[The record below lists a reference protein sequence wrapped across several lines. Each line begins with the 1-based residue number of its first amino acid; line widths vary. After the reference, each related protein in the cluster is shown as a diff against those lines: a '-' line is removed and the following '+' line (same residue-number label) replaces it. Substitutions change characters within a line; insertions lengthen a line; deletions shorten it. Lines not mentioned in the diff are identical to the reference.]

1 VGRRL
6 ILGVITFKHMQHKKT
21 VERDA
26 GARPQAIRA
35 SGAGSTWSGL
45 LKTMRPR
52 QWSKNGFVFAALLF
66 DRRVFHG
73 PSVQDTL
80 IAFALLCLV
89 SSAIYIMNDLVDIR
103 SDREHPTKRNRPL
116 PSGEL
121 KPTTAA
127 VASILLAAASLSA
140 GFILAPLFGLVL
152 VVYVLIQIAYSFWMK
167 HMVLLDVLSVAS
179 GFVLRVAAGV
189 AVLEPV
195 QRFSP
200 WLYVCT
206 ALLALFLAL
215 GKRRHEI
222 LILGREASNHRA
234 ILGEYNLDL
243 IDRLIGI
250 VTTSALVAYSLYTFL
265 AEGLPD
271 NHLMMLTIPF
281 VLYGLFRYLYLIH
294 VRQEGG
300 APEEIL
306 LRDRPLQF
314 NLVFWIGLVFITLYV
329 A

>member
-1 VGRRL
+1 
-6 ILGVITFKHMQHKKT
+6 
-21 VERDA
+21 
-26 GARPQAIRA
+26 
-35 SGAGSTWSGL
+35 
-45 LKTMRPR
+45 MRPR
-52 QWSKNGFVFAALLF
+52 QWTKNGFVFAALLF
-66 DRRVFHG
+66 DRRLDDL
-73 PSVQDTL
+73 PSVQNTL
-80 IAFALLCLV
+80 IAFALLCLL
-89 SSAIYIMNDLVDIR
+89 SSAVYIMNDLVDIQ
-103 SDREHPTKRNRPL
+103 SDREHPVKRSRPL

-121 KPTTAA
+121 KPMTAA
-127 VASILLAAASLSA
+127 MASIVLAAGSLST
-140 GFILAPLFGLVL
+140 GFILAPLFGLIL
-152 VVYVLIQIAYSFWMK
+152 VIYLVIQIAYTLWLK
-167 HMVLLDVLSVAS
+167 HMVLLDVLAIAS

-189 AVLEPV
+189 AVLEQV

-222 LILGREASNHRA
+222 LILGQGASNHRA
-234 ILGEYNLDL
+234 ILQEYNLDL
-243 IDRLIGI
+243 IDRLMGI

-265 AEGLPD
+265 AEGMPD

-306 LRDRPLQF
+306 LRDRPLQV
-314 NLVFWIGLVFITLYV
+314 NLICWIALVFISLYV
-329 A
+329 VTT

>member
-1 VGRRL
+1 MSSRPKSIQR
-6 ILGVITFKHMQHKKT
+6 KKIPPPKP
-21 VERDA
+21 ELA
-26 GARPQAIRA
+26 AARTTTSP
-35 SGAGSTWSGL
+35 WLGL

-52 QWSKNGFVFAALLF
+52 QWTKNGFVFAALLF
-66 DRRVFHG
+66 DRRIDHL

-80 IAFALLCLV
+80 IAFALLCLL
-89 SSAIYIMNDLVDIR
+89 SSAVYIMNDLADIE
-103 SDREHPTKRNRPL
+103 SDREHPTKRSRPL

-121 KPTTAA
+121 KPMPAA
-127 VASILLAAASLSA
+127 VASILLAAGSLSA

-152 VVYVLIQIAYSFWMK
+152 VIYLLIQIAYTFWLK
-167 HMVLLDVLSVAS
+167 HMVLLDVLGVAS

-189 AVLEPV
+189 AVLEQV

-222 LILGREASNHRA
+222 LILGRGAGNHRA
-234 ILGEYNLDL
+234 ILEEYNLDL

-306 LRDRPLQF
+306 LRDRPLQV
-314 NLVFWIGLVFITLYV
+314 NLLCWVGLVFVSLYV
-329 A
+329 AS

>member
-1 VGRRL
+1 
-6 ILGVITFKHMQHKKT
+6 
-21 VERDA
+21 
-26 GARPQAIRA
+26 
-35 SGAGSTWSGL
+35 
-45 LKTMRPR
+45 MRPR
-52 QWSKNGFVFAALLF
+52 QWTKNGFVFAALLF
-66 DRRVFHG
+66 DRRLDDL
-73 PSVQDTL
+73 PSVQNTL
-80 IAFALLCLV
+80 IAFALLCLL
-89 SSAIYIMNDLVDIR
+89 SSAVYIMNDLVDIQ
-103 SDREHPTKRNRPL
+103 SDREHPVKRSRPL

-121 KPTTAA
+121 KPMTAA
-127 VASILLAAASLSA
+127 LASIVLAAGSLST
-140 GFILAPLFGLVL
+140 GFILAPLFGLIL
-152 VVYVLIQIAYSFWMK
+152 VIYLVIQIAYTLWLK
-167 HMVLLDVLSVAS
+167 HMVLLDVLAIAS

-189 AVLEPV
+189 AVLEQV

-222 LILGREASNHRA
+222 LILGQGASNHRA
-234 ILGEYNLDL
+234 ILQEYNLDL
-243 IDRLIGI
+243 IDRLMGI

-265 AEGLPD
+265 AEGMPD

-306 LRDRPLQF
+306 LRDRPLQV
-314 NLVFWIGLVFITLYV
+314 NLICWIALVFISLYV
-329 A
+329 VTT